1 MTALSVLD
9 LVMIGEGKT
18 FADAIEESRQLA
30 RHVEHHAYSR
40 YWIAEHHD
48 MPGIGSA
55 ATSLVINEIANA
67 TRHIRVGA
75 GGIMLPNHAPLV
87 VAEQFGTLDTL
98 HPGRIDLGLGRAPGT
113 SGPTVRAL
121 RGATPERDFA
131 QDIAELRDYLADNG
145 KRQVRGV
152 PGAHDV
158 PVWILGSSL
167 FGADLAAKLGL
178 PYAFASHFAPRFLL
192 QAVAHYRANF
202 QPSAQL
208 AKPYVMVGVN
218 LFAAASDAEADYH
231 ASSHRQWMLDL
242 HVGRY
247 GLLPKPQEGY
257 VESLPAHERSVLEQ
271 VMACT
276 IAGGPERVR
285 EGLRS
290 LIQQTGADELMI
302 DCRIHDPLARSRS
315 QAYAAQALSALG

>member
-1 MTALSVLD
+1 
-9 LVMIGEGKT
+9 
-18 FADAIEESRQLA
+18 
-30 RHVEHHAYSR
+30 
-40 YWIAEHHD
+40 
-48 MPGIGSA
+48 
-55 ATSLVINEIANA
+55 LVINEIANA
-67 TRHIRVGA
+67 TQHIRVGA

-121 RGATPERDFA
+121 RGAAPERDFS

-152 PGAHDV
+152 PGAHEV

-178 PYAFASHFAPRFLL
+178 SYAFASHFAPRYLL
-192 QAVAHYRANF
+192 QAIAHYRANF

-218 LFAAASDAEADYH
+218 LFAADSDAEADYQ
-231 ASSHRQWMLDL
+231 ASSHRKWMLDL
-242 HVGRY
+242 HVGRF

-257 VESLPAHERSVLEQ
+257 VQRLPGHERAVLEQ
-271 VMACT
+271 VMACS

-290 LIQQTGADELMI
+290 LIEQTGADELMI
-302 DCRIHDPLARSRS
+302 DCRIHDPLARLRS
-315 QAYAAQALSALG
+315 HAYAARALAELE

>member
-9 LVMIGEGKT
+9 LVMIGEGQT
-18 FADAIEESRQLA
+18 FADAIEASRQLA
-30 RHVEHHAYSR
+30 RHVEQHDYRR

-67 TRHIRVGA
+67 TRQIRVGA

-121 RGATPERDFA
+121 RGVAPERDFET
-131 QDIAELRDYLADNG
+131 DIGELSDYLADNG
-145 KRQVRGV
+145 RRPVRGV
-152 PGAHDV
+152 PGQHDV
-158 PVWILGSSL
+158 GVWILGSSL
-167 FGADLAAKLGL
+167 FGADLAARLGL
-178 PYAFASHFAPRFLL
+178 PYAFASHFAPRYLL
-192 QAVAHYRANF
+192 QAIAHYRANF
-202 QPSAQL
+202 QPSAHL
-208 AKPYVMVGVN
+208 ARPYVMVGVN
-218 LFAAASDAEADYH
+218 IFAAHSDAEADYL
-231 ASSHRQWMLDL
+231 ASSHRKWMLDL
-242 HVGRY
+242 HVGRH

-257 VESLPAHERSVLEQ
+257 VEGLPGHERAVLEQ

-276 IAGGPERVR
+276 IAGGPQRVR
-285 EGLRS
+285 EGLRG
-290 LIQQTGADELMI
+290 LIEQTGADELMI
-302 DCRIHDPLARSRS
+302 DCRMHDPLARQRS
-315 QAYAAQALSALG
+315 HAFTAQALAELN